1 MLLASPITHTSP
13 MSLGCYSKP
22 FLLFGVLNLL
32 SSGWPWFELRDQQQS
47 EWLLPFHHS
56 FTQTHLYLLHPPS
69 ISISSNSTHGAKDIF
84 FPPYGYP
91 WGNLLHQ
98 RSFNCN
104 TPLVILYPQ
113 GCSLSRKAKSK
124 HMKTLDRFLSSL
136 FHILAIILVLYY
148 LNLLSEIPHPP
159 LTIWFTPPWFYP
171 FHCTGNLVFFTS
183 KAIALGLVPLL
194 FLGHWLLGSP
204 ALRSLPFYIF
214 AGCALVVA
222 GPLLS
227 SEVNVLSTYFIHL
240 WEKLS
245 LPTLHIEIDLEPL
258 NIF

>member
-13 MSLGCYSKP
+13 MSLGYYSKS

-69 ISISSNSTHGAKDIF
+69 INISSNSTHGAKDIF

-104 TPLVILYPQ
+104 IPLVILNPQ

-136 FHILAIILVLYY
+136 FHILAIILENATWICCLRFHI
-148 LNLLSEIPHPP
+148 LHSPSDSLHRGSTH
-159 LTIWFTPPWFYP
+159 FTAQA
-171 FHCTGNLVFFTS
+171 T
-183 KAIALGLVPLL
+183 
-194 FLGHWLLGSP
+194 
-204 ALRSLPFYIF
+204 
-214 AGCALVVA
+214 
-222 GPLLS
+222 LS
-227 SEVNVLSTYFIHL
+227 SSPPKPTP
-240 WEKLS
+240 WALS
-245 LPTLHIEIDLEPL
+245 L
-258 NIF
+258 FCF